1 MIFILVYNIIERVK
15 PRDLNLWV
23 LFCGEL
29 NCEVYMLLVI
39 DIGNTNIHYGIYD
52 EKLLLDWRI
61 STDRQKTSDE
71 YGLNFLQILNQAHI
85 EKIDIRNVMIASVV
99 PDLNSTFQRASN
111 RYLEIDP
118 LFVDTNFKM
127 NISNCYHTKE
137 SVGADRLVNA
147 CQVVEKYG
155 TPAIIVDLGTAITF
169 DYISE
174 KQEYI
179 GGVIAPGIGIS
190 SQALFQK
197 TSRLPKVELENPDFV
212 VGKNTNDSIQSG
224 FVHGFIGLIDSI
236 IEKILEEQKLKE
248 EETQIIAT
256 GGYSLLISKQSKY
269 IQNIDR
275 TLTLDGLYKLF
286 QWNRENNDAKI

>member
-1 MIFILVYNIIERVK
+1 
-15 PRDLNLWV
+15 
-23 LFCGEL
+23 
-29 NCEVYMLLVI
+29 MLLVI

-52 EKLLLDWRI
+52 KNLLLDWRI

-85 EKIDIRNVMIASVV
+85 EKIDIKNVIIASVV

-118 LFVDTNFKM
+118 LFIDTNFKM
-127 NISNCYHTKE
+127 NIINRYHTKE

-155 TPAIIVDLGTAITF
+155 APAIIVDLGTAITF
-169 DYISE
+169 DYIND

-179 GGVIAPGIGIS
+179 GGVIAPGIGVS

-236 IEKILEEQKLKE
+236 IEKILEEQKIKE

-286 QWNRENNDAKI
+286 QWNRENNDTKN